1 MEAVTDKYEQVSCYN
16 ISYYI
21 VIIAA
26 NSIDHD
32 GFCCVINLYVHQMMP
47 GKLYVVVFASAFRV
61 VNMECLA
68 IGSCTC

>member
-1 MEAVTDKYEQVSCYN
+1 MEAVTDECEQVSCY
-16 ISYYI
+16 IYYI
-21 VIIAA
+21 VITAA

-47 GKLYVVVFASAFRV
+47 GKLYVVVFASAFRI